1 MITDRL
7 FHAATVVKDVM
18 YVAGGTVTV
27 DNNMRSSEIYRFK
40 VVAVTTIVS
49 AYLVNVLYQRNCS
62 VCCCVV
68 LQLSSFPKCTLR
80 DDFGRLL
87 HDKQFCDVDFILLS
101 VSIRQ
106 LTTELL

>member
-40 VVAVTTIVS
+40 VIFISKLLIHQVDLIV
-49 AYLVNVLYQRNCS
+49 
-62 VCCCVV
+62 
-68 LQLSSFPKCTLR
+68 
-80 DDFGRLL
+80 
-87 HDKQFCDVDFILLS
+87 
-101 VSIRQ
+101 
-106 LTTELL
+106 